1 MFVETFLTVDF
12 SWKQLRRGLPGEAP
26 VVQEIKLIDFNCVY
40 EDQYK
45 VSAEGGITP
54 AITTVDAKTGLG
66 NFTVELGL
74 YRDQTFLQ
82 PYSENPVV
90 KISNDVCVQLEL
102 KVTFI
107 CKFVTSRQKYWSF
120 WVKNQSPD
128 STANIFGF

>member
-1 MFVETFLTVDF
+1 M
-12 SWKQLRRGLPGEAP
+12 
-26 VVQEIKLIDFNCVY
+26 IDFNCVY

-102 KVTFI
+102 KVLELSFA
-107 CKFVTSRQKYWSF
+107 KVPTSCQKYWQF
-120 WVKNQSPD
+120 
-128 STANIFGF
+128 